1 MAEATKNSGTD
12 TSTATAATAA
22 TTDPQAAPRRKNWL
36 RRTLLVVGPV
46 LVVAGSLYAYV
57 STGRYAE
64 TDNAYVKANI
74 IIVSPEIAGIINA
87 VHVRENQHVA
97 VGDVLFTIDDS
108 GYRVSLTRAEA
119 QLQAVAA
126 MLEGQRVAYS
136 QKLTELELAQTNVAF
151 RERELERE
159 AALYEQK
166 LGLETD
172 VDDAQHEYDIAR
184 QQTRIIEQSI
194 EQLRL
199 QLGGDPNASV
209 INHAGYRAM
218 RAARDTAALDVDH
231 TVVRAPF
238 DGIASKVPLA
248 GRYVAPGAAVMSI
261 VADHDFWIEA
271 NYKETDL
278 TLVSTGQAV
287 TVHIDTYPD
296 REWTG
301 TVASI
306 GQATGSEFS
315 VIPAQNATGNW
326 VKVTQRIPVRIAIDA
341 ESSDPML
348 RAGMSAEVAIDTER
362 QRHLRDLLGN
372 KARSQSNDGGPAN
385 R

>member
-1 MAEATKNSGTD
+1 MAEEIQKSATDKPIAAAPTVV
-12 TSTATAATAA
+12 TA
-22 TTDPQAAPRRKNWL
+22 DSQAAPRRKTWL
-36 RRTLLVVGPV
+36 RRTLLIVGPV

-64 TDNAYVKANI
+64 TDNAYVKANMI
-74 IIVSPEIAGIINA
+74 LVSPEVAGIISG
-87 VHVRENQHVA
+87 VQVRENQHVA
-97 VGDVLFTIDDS
+97 AGDVLFTIDDG
-108 GYRVSLTRAEA
+108 GYRVTLTRAEA

-136 QKLTELELAQTNVAF
+136 QKLTELELAKTNVAF
-151 RERELERE
+151 RERELARE
-159 AALYEQK
+159 TALYEEK

-184 QQTRIIEQSI
+184 QQQRIIEQSI

-209 INHAGYRAM
+209 VHHAGYRAM
-218 RAARDTAALDVDH
+218 RAARDTAARDVEH
-231 TVVRAPF
+231 TVVRAPI

-248 GRYVAPGAAVMSI
+248 GRYVVQGAAVMSI
-261 VADHDFWIEA
+261 VSDHDFWIEA

-278 TLVSTGQAV
+278 TLVSVGQAV

-341 ESSDPML
+341 KSSDPML
-348 RAGMSAEVAIDTER
+348 RAGMSAEVSIDTER
-362 QRHLRDLLGN
+362 QRHLSDLLG
-372 KARSQSNDGGPAN
+372 KKTHSRSNEGGAAS

>member
-1 MAEATKNSGTD
+1 
-12 TSTATAATAA
+12 
-22 TTDPQAAPRRKNWL
+22 
-36 RRTLLVVGPV
+36 V
-46 LVVAGSLYAYV
+46 
-57 STGRYAE
+57 
-64 TDNAYVKANI
+64 
-74 IIVSPEIAGIINA
+74 
-87 VHVRENQHVA
+87 
-97 VGDVLFTIDDS
+97 FTIDDG
-108 GYRVSLTRAEA
+108 GYQFSLARAEA

-126 MLEGQRVAYS
+126 LLEGQRVAYS
-136 QKLTELELAQTNVAF
+136 QKLTELELARTNVAY
-151 RERELERE
+151 RERELARE

-172 VDDAQHEYDIAR
+172 VDDAQHEYDIAL

-218 RAARDTAALDVDH
+218 RAARDTATRDVEH
-231 TVVRAPF
+231 TVVRAPI

-261 VADHDFWIEA
+261 VSDHDVWIEA
-271 NYKETDL
+271 NYKETEL
-278 TLVSTGQAV
+278 TLISTGQAV

-296 REWTG
+296 RQWTG
-301 TVASI
+301 TVTSI

-341 ESSDPML
+341 QSSDPML
-348 RAGMSAEVAIDTER
+348 RAGMSAEVSIDTER
-362 QRHLRDLLGN
+362 QRHLVDLLGN
-372 KARSQSNDGGPAN
+372 KTRIQSNEGSDAS